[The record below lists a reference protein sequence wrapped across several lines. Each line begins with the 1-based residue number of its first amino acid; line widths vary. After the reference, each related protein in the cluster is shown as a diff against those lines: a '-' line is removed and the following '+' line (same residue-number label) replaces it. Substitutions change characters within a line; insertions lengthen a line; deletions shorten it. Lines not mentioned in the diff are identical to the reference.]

1 MATKRRSINKRSYL
15 KSLEIIT
22 DRKAP
27 PRKTNPKSFYRDLV
41 GGMTAGDWCVVDEVN
56 KQRLLQGIIKYARG
70 RYSLYQHP
78 EQAGQYIFTITK

>member
-1 MATKRRSINKRSYL
+1 MPKIIKKRSYL
-15 KSLEIIT
+15 RNLKIIT

-41 GGMTAGDWCVVDEVN
+41 GGMKSGDWCIVKTKDKIRVQAGV
-56 KQRLLQGIIKYARG
+56 IKYARG

-78 EQAGQYIFTITK
+78 EQDGQYVLTIIK

>member
-1 MATKRRSINKRSYL
+1 MPRIIKKRSYL
-15 KSLEIIT
+15 RNLKIIT

-41 GGMTAGDWCVVDEVN
+41 GGMKAGDWCIVKTKDKIRVQAGV
-56 KQRLLQGIIKYARG
+56 IKYARG

-78 EQAGQYIFTITK
+78 EQDCQYVLTIIK

>member
-1 MATKRRSINKRSYL
+1 MPKIIKKRSYL
-15 KSLEIIT
+15 RNLKIIT

-41 GGMTAGDWCVVDEVN
+41 GGMKAGDWCIVKTKDKIRVQAGV
-56 KQRLLQGIIKYARG
+56 IKYARG

-78 EQAGQYIFTITK
+78 EQEGQYVLTIIK

>member
-1 MATKRRSINKRSYL
+1 MPRIIKKRSYL
-15 KSLEIIT
+15 RNLKIIT

-41 GGMTAGDWCVVDEVN
+41 GGMKAGDWCIVKTKDKIRVQAGV
-56 KQRLLQGIIKYARG
+56 IKYARG

-78 EQAGQYIFTITK
+78 EQDGQYVLTIIK

>member
-1 MATKRRSINKRSYL
+1 MPKIIKKRSYL
-15 KSLEIIT
+15 RNLKIIT

-41 GGMTAGDWCVVDEVN
+41 GGMKAGDWCIVKTKDKIRVQAGV
-56 KQRLLQGIIKYARG
+56 IKYARG

-78 EQAGQYIFTITK
+78 EQDGQYVLTIIK